1 MAENNTKNKGF
12 DMSKNETTTLT
23 KSKVINNISKLY
35 KKNGYDNKED
45 WLYIQKR
52 VREKLGLKGFKK
64 SKKLPEFLTI
74 EEVRLLLNLAYK
86 LQENKTTKI
95 KGLIFETFIK
105 TGLRNFEL
113 CLLRIENINFTTG
126 IFKVVCGKGKKDRLV
141 IIPNSLLRLLD
152 FYRGDRQKGF
162 LFLSKLGK
170 EFSTRQ
176 IQRIVKEV
184 REKANINKQVTP
196 HTLRH
201 TYATL
206 LLEWG
211 VDIRKIQ
218 ELLGHS
224 NLETTQIYTHLQ
236 IKNLTNEVKLLDNI

>member
-1 MAENNTKNKGF
+1 M
-12 DMSKNETTTLT
+12 LT
-23 KSKVINNISKLY
+23 
-35 KKNGYDNKED
+35 
-45 WLYIQKR
+45 
-52 VREKLGLKGFKK
+52 
-64 SKKLPEFLTI
+64 
-74 EEVRLLLNLAYK
+74 
-86 LQENKTTKI
+86 
-95 KGLIFETFIK
+95 
-105 TGLRNFEL
+105 
-113 CLLRIENINFTTG
+113 
-126 IFKVVCGKGKKDRLV
+126 
-141 IIPNSLLRLLD
+141 
-152 FYRGDRQKGF
+152 DRQKGF

-211 VDIRKIQ
+211 VDIKKIQ

-236 IKNLTNEVKLLDNI
+236 IKNLTNEVKLLDNIWKWKKGHLEQKF